1 MPAQS
6 GTKIGE
12 SIRVP
17 FPLVGF
23 WYARSDEVNVNFV
36 VHKVDVIVGEVCVKH
51 LHGLGGRRHI
61 LSQHRLDLSKPE
73 LIARRQEMLSGLAV
87 LCVEETAEALF
98 YSVQVRD
105 TYRGYT
111 YVHNDK
117 RDLNKV

>member
-1 MPAQS
+1 MS
-6 GTKIGE
+6 E
-12 SIRVP
+12 SVRVA
-17 FPLVGF
+17 FTLVGF
-23 WYARSDEVNVNFV
+23 GYARFDKVNVNFV
-36 VHKVDVIVGEVCVKH
+36 IDKVDVIVGEVCFKH
-51 LHGLGGRRHI
+51 LYAIGGRRHI
-61 LSQHRLDLSKPE
+61 LSQRRLDLCEPE
-73 LIARRQEMLSGLAV
+73 LIARRQKILAGLAV